1 MDCRSIGYCLMGGRK
16 TFQEVFAE
24 IFNESWN
31 VMIDRQAK
39 YGNANIQQ
47 LGLYGVLS
55 RVANDKMSRVMKSLN
70 GTIVDGK
77 VRLDAIDD
85 KHRDEAFED
94 ALFDIAN
101 YALIA
106 IAVKRGCWG
115 GPLEEKTKWQM
126 QMTQSQDMKL
136 STLASTAKN
145 GLPSFGTSEKKGL
158 QAAQTEKTLTG
169 SSKLAA
175 KS

>member
-1 MDCRSIGYCLMGGRK
+1 MTDQK

-24 IFNESWN
+24 IFDESWN
-31 VMIDRQAK
+31 VLIDRQAK

-77 VRLDAIDD
+77 VRLDAIEDR
-85 KHRDEAFED
+85 HRDEAFED

-126 QMTQSQDMKL
+126 QMTQSPDTKS
-136 STLASTAKN
+136 STSASTAKS
-145 GLPSFGTSEKKGL
+145 GLRSFGTKGKRGL
-158 QAAQTEKTLTG
+158 RAAQTEKTLTG

>member
-1 MDCRSIGYCLMGGRK
+1 MDRGSFRYCKVTDQK

-24 IFNESWN
+24 IFDESWN
-31 VMIDRQAK
+31 VLIDRQAK

-77 VRLDAIDD
+77 VRLDAIEDR
-85 KHRDEAFED
+85 HRDEAFED

-126 QMTQSQDMKL
+126 QMTQSRDTKS
-136 STLASTAKN
+136 STLASTAKS
-145 GLPSFGTSEKKGL
+145 GLRSFGTKGKRGL
-158 QAAQTEKTLTG
+158 RAAQTEKTLTG

>member
-1 MDCRSIGYCLMGGRK
+1 MSDKK

-24 IFNESWN
+24 IFDESWN
-31 VMIDRQAK
+31 VMIDRQSK

-77 VRLDAIDD
+77 VHLDAIED

-126 QMTQSQDMKL
+126 QSPDTKS
-136 STLASTAKN
+136 STSASTAKS
-145 GLPSFGTSEKKGL
+145 GLRSFGTKGKREL
-158 QAAQTEKTLTG
+158 RAAQTEKTLTG

>member
-1 MDCRSIGYCLMGGRK
+1 MSAK
-16 TFQEVFAE
+16 TFQETFAE
-24 IFNESWN
+24 IFNESWQ
-31 VMIDRQAK
+31 VLVDRQGK

-106 IAVKRGCWG
+106 IALKRGVWG
-115 GPLEEKTKWQM
+115 NPLEENTKWQM
-126 QMTQSQDMKL
+126 RMTQSPDTKSSISESM
-136 STLASTAKN
+136 AKN
-145 GLPSFGTSEKKGL
+145 GSQSYGTGVKKGL
-158 QAAQTEKTLTG
+158 QEAQMAKILIE
-169 SSKLAA
+169 SSRRAG